1 MKAVL
6 FDLDGTLLDRNASLI
21 EFVRW
26 QAQGMLKTEIL
37 NVEQFV
43 KRFIELDANGYVW
56 KDKVYESLISEFSI
70 QNWSVEELLTS
81 YELCFCAFA
90 KPMEGAVE
98 AVKTLSSMGAKIALV
113 SNGKTPFQERNFN
126 ALGIS
131 SLFDTIVVSEAVG
144 LRKPEKAI
152 FELACELLE
161 TDVSNAIFVGDSPNA
176 DIEGANN
183 AGMYSVYIPS
193 LRKPSCEKADIVCK
207 DFKELPNIV
216 SAVNN
221 A

>member
-26 QAQGMLKTEIL
+26 QAQGMLKTEIP

-70 QNWSVEELLTS
+70 QKWSMEELLTS

-90 KPMEGAVE
+90 KPMEGAIE
-98 AVKTLSSMGAKIALV
+98 AVKTLSRMAAKIALV

-131 SLFDTIVVSEAVG
+131 NLFDAVVVSEAVN
-144 LRKPEKAI
+144 LRKPEKEI
-152 FELACELLE
+152 FQLACELLE
-161 TDVSNAIFVGDSPNA
+161 TEVSNAIFVGDSPNA
-176 DIEGANN
+176 DIKGANN
-183 AGMYSVYIPS
+183 VGMYTVYIPS
-193 LRKPSCEKADIVCK
+193 ARRPSCEEADIICK
-207 DFKELPNIV
+207 DFSELPNIV
-216 SAVNN
+216 LAANN